1 MIQGKKEKTKM
12 NDTKKEMPIHFD
24 YIEKAEQL
32 TFEWTK
38 TNNIKLFKIEFI
50 VPFVLTDISID
61 VYLFFDTDKNT
72 NKYEADGTT
81 ELVKQKY
88 LDYLNQLDYP
98 KNYLNEVRFTVDSD
112 ENVQKNYGGS
122 YFYRLR

>member
-1 MIQGKKEKTKM
+1 MSNTEKEL
-12 NDTKKEMPIHFD
+12 PIHFD

-38 TNNIKLFKIEFI
+38 TENIKLFKIEFI
-50 VPFVLTDISID
+50 VPFVLTDISLE
-61 VYLFFDTDKNT
+61 VWLFFDS
-72 NKYEADGTT
+72 NKTVSEYETDGTT

-88 LDYLNQLDYP
+88 LDCLTQLDYP
-98 KNYLNEVRFTVDSD
+98 SDYLNQVSFIIDSD
-112 ENVQKNYGGS
+112 ENVQKNYQGS